1 MKKIRSMNYSANH
14 PSQDL
19 FESDLD
25 EAIAQ
30 SRKEIAAGDYV
41 VETVAEHMA
50 RLEAMLKDE
59 A

>member
-1 MKKIRSMNYSANH
+1 MNYSANH
-14 PSQDL
+14 LSQAL

-41 VETVAEHMA
+41 VETAAKHIA